1 MSQATAQDD
10 QLKTKRTG
18 HRVELNLLSHPGLL
32 RKARI
37 ALEEYGREM
46 GLNGTQ
52 SDRIGLALN
61 EALANVMCHGYGGAT
76 DKPINVTFDRRG
88 QGAGLE
94 LVVTIRD
101 WAPPFDPATL
111 PWNPP
116 PPDPE
121 TIKPGGLGLLCM
133 KKLMDEVVFTP
144 QPDGMLLTMVKKV
157 TTQETQERCCEQ

>member
-1 MSQATAQDD
+1 MET
-10 QLKTKRTG
+10 TRTG

-52 SDRIGLALN
+52 TDRIGLALN

-76 DKPINVTFDRRG
+76 DKPIQVVFDRRG
-88 QGAGLE
+88 QGADME

-101 WAPPFDPATL
+101 WAPPFDPSTL
-111 PWNPP
+111 PNDPP
-116 PPDPE
+116 PPDPDN
-121 TIKPGGLGLLCM
+121 IKPGGLGLLCM
-133 KKLMDEVVFTP
+133 RKLMDQVHFAA
-144 QPDGMLLTMVKKV
+144 QADGMLLTMTKKV
-157 TTQETQERCCEQ
+157 STQESTQERCSVQ